1 MSHQPSTT
9 SQLANTASTTYNT
22 VTSKSAPDEKKPG
35 YDPDKDP
42 RNFTKDAHGNTAK
55 KGGYKDQLN
64 EAAMGGEMG
73 GEGLV
78 EKAQRNGE
86 LRGSGELHADEIVCS
101 YIPGVSTLQ
110 QAAFEQGPPADENKS
125 SGPPNRPD
133 HDVQVEEFLRKQY
146 HSKSGDGMPDL
157 DKKNWN

>member
-9 SQLANTASTTYNT
+9 EQLKNTATSTYND
-22 VTSKSAPDEKKPG
+22 VTSKIAPEEKKPG
-35 YDPDKDP
+35 YDPDKDT
-42 RNFTKDAHGNTAK
+42 RNFKKDEHGNTVK
-55 KGGYKDQLN
+55 KGDYKDKLN
-64 EAAMGGEMG
+64 EAAMGRETNE
-73 GEGLV
+73 EGLV
-78 EKAQRNGE
+78 EK
-86 LRGSGELHADEIVCS
+86 VCS

-110 QAAFEQGPPADENKS
+110 QAAFEQGPPTEETKN

-157 DKKNWN
+157 DKRDGN